1 MLRMSNAVTL
11 TSFFSK
17 IVMLIIVCKKG
28 QKMEKNQIID
38 LEITDLSYE
47 AMGVAHYEGMTV
59 FVTNALPGETVKG
72 KILKVKKN
80 FAFAK
85 IEEIVKE
92 SPDRVNIKL
101 NQWVQTGL
109 ASLAHIKYDKQLEFK
124 RNQVVNL
131 LKKAHLDDVEVGET
145 LPSPEETGY
154 RNKAQV
160 PVREVNGQLEIGFFR
175 RHSHDL
181 VPLTN
186 FFTTDPEIDRVL
198 VAVRDILRQYRVPAY
213 DEVHN
218 KGEVRYLDVRR
229 SKATGEIMVILVC
242 LHKDFPQLPKVAE
255 AIKQIDGV
263 TSLVLNYNPKKTNV
277 ILGKVDYLIFGKP
290 QITDQ
295 IGDVKFRISPESFFQ
310 INTLQTP
317 RLYDL
322 AIKKAEL
329 APDDV
334 VVDAYSGIGT
344 IGLTVAKHVKEVRGI
359 ESVRDAVK
367 DANNNAE
374 LNNIDNA
381 RYVAGKAEEVMP
393 KWASKGMKTDVIF
406 VDPPRKGLTS
416 EFIDAAVKTNP
427 KKIVYISCNP
437 ATMIRDLQELQ
448 GHGYSFERIDPVD
461 MFPQTPHVEA
471 VTVLERR

>member
-1 MLRMSNAVTL
+1 M
-11 TSFFSK
+11 K
-17 IVMLIIVCKKG
+17 
-28 QKMEKNQIID
+28 KNQIVD

-47 AMGVAHYEGMTV
+47 AMGVAHDEGLTI
-59 FVTNALPGETVKG
+59 FVTNALPGEIVSA

-85 IEEIVKE
+85 IEKIKKE
-92 SPDRVNIKL
+92 SPDRVKIKL

-145 LPSPEETGY
+145 LPSPEQTGY

-160 PVREVNGQLEIGFFR
+160 PVREINGQLEIGFFR

-198 VAVRDILRQYRVPAY
+198 VAVRDILRKYRVPVY
-213 DEVHN
+213 DEINH

-242 LHKDFPQLPKVAE
+242 LHKDFPQLLGVAAE
-255 AIKQIDGV
+255 ISQIHGV
-263 TSLVLNYNPKKTNV
+263 SGLILNHNPKKTNV
-277 ILGKVDYLIFGKP
+277 ILGKKDYVVFGND
-290 QITDQ
+290 QITDK
-295 IGDVKFRISPESFFQ
+295 IGDLKFRISPQSFFQ
-310 INTLQTP
+310 INSLQTP

-322 AIKKAEL
+322 AIKKADL
-329 APDDV
+329 KPSDV
-334 VVDAYSGIGT
+334 VIDAYSGIGT
-344 IGLTVAKHVKEVRGI
+344 IGLSVAKHVKAVRGI
-359 ESVRDAVK
+359 EVVRDAIK
-367 DANNNAE
+367 DAKDNAKLNGINNAKYY
-374 LNNIDNA
+374 L
-381 RYVAGKAEEVMP
+381 GKAEEIMP
-393 KWASKGMKTDVIF
+393 RWAKQGLKTDVVF
-406 VDPPRKGLTS
+406 VDPPRKGLTP
-416 EFIDAAVKTNP
+416 EFIDATVKTGP
-427 KKIVYISCNP
+427 EKVVYISCNP
-437 ATMIRDLQELQ
+437 ATMVRDLQLFQEQ
-448 GHGYSFERIDPVD
+448 GYEFDRIDPVD

-471 VTVLERR
+471 VTVLTKK

>member
-1 MLRMSNAVTL
+1 M
-11 TSFFSK
+11 
-17 IVMLIIVCKKG
+17 
-28 QKMEKNQIID
+28 QKNQIVE

-59 FVTNALPGETVKG
+59 FVNNALPGEVVKA

-92 SPDRVNIKL
+92 SPDRIKVKL

-131 LKKAHLDDVEVGET
+131 LKKAHLDDVEVGQT
-145 LPSPEETGY
+145 LPSPEQVGY

-160 PVREVNGQLEIGFFR
+160 PVREIKGQLEIGFFR

-198 VAVRDILRQYRVPAY
+198 VAVRDILRKNHVPAY
-213 DEVHN
+213 DEIHN

-242 LHKDFPQLPKVAE
+242 LHKDFPALPKVAAE
-255 AIKQIDGV
+255 ISQIKGV
-263 TSLVLNYNPKKTNV
+263 TSIILNHNPKKTNV
-277 ILGKVDYLIFGKP
+277 ILGKKDYVVFGEDH
-290 QITDQ
+290 ITDM
-295 IGDVKFRISPESFFQ
+295 IGDVKFRISPQSFFQ
-310 INTLQTP
+310 INSLQTP
-317 RLYDL
+317 RLYNL
-322 AIKKAEL
+322 AIEKADL
-329 APDDV
+329 KPSDV
-334 VVDAYSGIGT
+334 VIDAYSGIGT
-344 IGLTVAKHVKEVRGI
+344 IGLSVAKHVKAVRGMEVI
-359 ESVRDAVK
+359 KDAVK
-367 DANNNAE
+367 DANANAQ
-374 LNNIDNA
+374 LNGITNA
-381 RYVAGKAEEVMP
+381 QYVTGKAEEVMP
-393 KWASKGMKTDVIF
+393 RWAKEGLKTDVVF
-406 VDPPRKGLTS
+406 VDPPRKGLTP
-416 EFIDAAVKTNP
+416 EFIDATVKTGP
-427 KKIVYISCNP
+427 KKVVYISCNP
-437 ATMIRDLQELQ
+437 ATMVRDLQLFQEQ
-448 GHGYSFERIDPVD
+448 GYEFDQIDPVD

-471 VTVLERR
+471 VTVLEKK

>member
-1 MLRMSNAVTL
+1 M
-11 TSFFSK
+11 K
-17 IVMLIIVCKKG
+17 
-28 QKMEKNQIID
+28 KNQIVD

-47 AMGVAHYEGMTV
+47 AMGVAHDEGLTI
-59 FVTNALPGETVKG
+59 FVTNALPGEIVSA

-85 IEEIVKE
+85 IEKIKKE
-92 SPDRVNIKL
+92 SPDRVKIKL

-145 LPSPEETGY
+145 LPSPEQTGY

-160 PVREVNGQLEIGFFR
+160 PVREINGQLEIGFFR

-198 VAVRDILRQYRVPAY
+198 VAVRDILRKYRVPVY
-213 DEVHN
+213 DEINH

-242 LHKDFPQLPKVAE
+242 LHKDFPQLLGVAAE
-255 AIKQIDGV
+255 VSQIPGV
-263 TSLVLNYNPKKTNV
+263 SGLILNHNPKKTNV
-277 ILGKVDYLIFGKP
+277 ILGKKDYVVFGND
-290 QITDQ
+290 QITDK
-295 IGDVKFRISPESFFQ
+295 IGNLKFRISPQSFFQ
-310 INTLQTP
+310 INSLQTP

-322 AIKKAEL
+322 AIKKADL
-329 APDDV
+329 KPSDV
-334 VVDAYSGIGT
+334 VIDAYSGIGT
-344 IGLTVAKHVKEVRGI
+344 IGLSVAKHVKAVRGI
-359 ESVRDAVK
+359 EVVRDAIK
-367 DANNNAE
+367 DAKDNAK
-374 LNNIDNA
+374 LNGIDNA
-381 RYVAGKAEEVMP
+381 KYYLGKAEEVMP
-393 KWASKGMKTDVIF
+393 RWAKQGLKTDVVF
-406 VDPPRKGLTS
+406 VDPPRKGLTP
-416 EFIDAAVKTNP
+416 EFIDATVKTGP
-427 KKIVYISCNP
+427 EKVVYISCNP
-437 ATMIRDLQELQ
+437 ATMVRDLQLFQEQ
-448 GHGYSFERIDPVD
+448 GYEFDRIDPVD

-471 VTVLERR
+471 VTVLTKK

>member
-1 MLRMSNAVTL
+1 
-11 TSFFSK
+11 
-17 IVMLIIVCKKG
+17 
-28 QKMEKNQIID
+28 MEKNQIID

-59 FVTNALPGETVKG
+59 FVTNALPGETVSA
-72 KILKVKKN
+72 KILKVKKR

-85 IEEIVKE
+85 IEKIIKE
-92 SPDRVNIKL
+92 SPDRVNIEL

-131 LKKAHLDDVEVGET
+131 LQKAHLDNVEVGQT

-160 PVREVNGQLEIGFFR
+160 PVRTVNGQLEIGFFR

-198 VAVRDILRQYRVPAY
+198 VAVRDILRASDVPAY
-213 DEVHN
+213 DEIHN

-229 SKATGEIMVILVC
+229 SKANGEIMVILVC
-242 LHKDFPQLPKVAE
+242 LHKDFPQLEKIAAE
-255 AIKQIDGV
+255 IKKIAGV

-277 ILGKVDYLIFGKP
+277 ILGKADYLIFGKP
-290 QITDQ
+290 QIVDQ

-310 INTLQTP
+310 INSLQTP

-322 AIKKAEL
+322 AIKQADLKET
-329 APDDV
+329 DTV
-334 VVDAYSGIGT
+334 IDAYSGIGT
-344 IGLTVAKHVKEVRGI
+344 IGLSVAKHVKSVRGI
-359 ESVRDAVK
+359 EVVRDAVK
-367 DANNNAE
+367 DANDNAE
-374 LNNIDNA
+374 MNDIHNA
-381 RYVAGKAEEVMP
+381 KYFVGKAEELMP
-393 KWASKGMKTDVIF
+393 RWADKGITSDVIF
-406 VDPPRKGLTS
+406 VDPPRKGLTP
-416 EFIDAAVKTNP
+416 EFIAGAVKTGP

-437 ATMIRDLQELQ
+437 ATLVRDLQEFQKL
-448 GHGYSFERIDPVD
+448 GYDFNRIDPVD

-471 VTVLERR
+471 VAVLTRK

>member
-1 MLRMSNAVTL
+1 
-11 TSFFSK
+11 
-17 IVMLIIVCKKG
+17 
-28 QKMEKNQIID
+28 MEKNQIIN

-59 FVTNALPGETVKG
+59 FVTNALPGEVISA
-72 KILKVKKN
+72 KILKVKKT

-85 IEEIVKE
+85 IERIIKE
-92 SPDRVNIKL
+92 SPDRVKIKL
-101 NQWVQTGL
+101 NEWVQTGL
-109 ASLAHIKYDKQLEFK
+109 ASLAHIKYNKQLEFK

-131 LKKAHLDDVEVGET
+131 LKKAHLDDIEVGAT

-160 PVREVNGQLEIGFFR
+160 PVREINGQLEIGFFR
-175 RHSHDL
+175 RHSHEL
-181 VPLTN
+181 IPLTN

-198 VAVRDILRQYRVPAY
+198 VAVRDILRQSRVPAY
-213 DEVHN
+213 DEIHN
-218 KGEVRYLDVRR
+218 QGEIRYLDVRR

-242 LHKDFPQLPKVAE
+242 LHKDFQQLPKIAAE
-255 AIKQIDGV
+255 IKQIKGV

-310 INTLQTP
+310 INSLQTP

-322 AIKKAEL
+322 AIEKAKLQPED
-329 APDDV
+329 A

-344 IGLTVAKHVKEVRGI
+344 IGLTVAKHVESVRGI
-359 ESVRDAVK
+359 ESVKDAVK

-374 LNNIDNA
+374 LNQITNA
-381 RYVAGKAEEVMP
+381 KYVTGKAEEVMP
-393 KWASKGMKTDVIF
+393 KWANKGMKTDVIF
-406 VDPPRKGLTS
+406 VDPPRKGLTP
-416 EFIDAAVKTNP
+416 EFIKAAVKTNP

-437 ATMIRDLQELQ
+437 ATLVRDLQEFQKL
-448 GHGYSFERIDPVD
+448 GYTFDQIDPVD

-471 VTVLERR
+471 VTVLERIEKAR

>member
-1 MLRMSNAVTL
+1 MYITF
-11 TSFFSK
+11 TWIFSK
-17 IVMLIIVCKKG
+17 IDILISVCKKG
-28 QKMEKNQIID
+28 QNMEKNQIIK

-59 FVTNALPGETVKG
+59 FVNNALPGETVEA
-72 KILKVKKN
+72 KILKVKKS

-85 IEEIVKE
+85 IEQIIKE

-109 ASLAHIKYDKQLEFK
+109 ASLAHVKYDKQLEFK

-131 LKKAHLDDVEVGET
+131 LQKAHLDDVKVGET
-145 LPSPEETGY
+145 LPSPEQTGY

-160 PVREVNGQLEIGFFR
+160 PVREVKGQLEIGFFR
-175 RHSHDL
+175 KHSHDL

-198 VAVRDILRQYRVPAY
+198 VAVRDILRQYHVPAY
-213 DEVHN
+213 DEIHN
-218 KGEVRYLDVRR
+218 QGEIRYLDIRR

-255 AIKQIDGV
+255 AIKQIAGV

-295 IGDVKFRISPESFFQ
+295 IGDVKFKISPESFFQ
-310 INTLQTP
+310 INSLQTP

-322 AIKKAEL
+322 AIKKADL
-329 APDDV
+329 KADDIV
-334 VVDAYSGIGT
+334 IDAYSGIGT
-344 IGLTVAKHVKEVRGI
+344 IGLSVAKHVKSVRGI
-359 ESVRDAVK
+359 ESVSDAVK
-367 DANNNAE
+367 DANNNAK
-374 LNNIDNA
+374 LNGINNA
-381 RYVAGKAEEVMP
+381 KYVTGKAEEVMP
-393 KWASKGMKTDVIF
+393 RWAAKGMKADVIF
-406 VDPPRKGLTS
+406 VDPPRKGLTP
-416 EFIDAAVKTNP
+416 EFIEAAVKTGP

-437 ATMIRDLQELQ
+437 ATMIRDLQEFMNE
-448 GHGYSFERIDPVD
+448 GYTFNQIDPVD

-471 VTVLERR
+471 VTVLKRTRK

>member
-1 MLRMSNAVTL
+1 M
-11 TSFFSK
+11 K
-17 IVMLIIVCKKG
+17 
-28 QKMEKNQIID
+28 KNQIVD

-47 AMGVAHYEGMTV
+47 AMGVAHDEGLTI
-59 FVTNALPGETVKG
+59 FVTNALPGEIVSA

-85 IEEIVKE
+85 IEKIKKE
-92 SPDRVNIKL
+92 SPDRVKIKL

-145 LPSPEETGY
+145 LPSPEQTGY

-160 PVREVNGQLEIGFFR
+160 PVREINGQLEIGFFR

-198 VAVRDILRQYRVPAY
+198 VAVRDILRKYRVPVY
-213 DEVHN
+213 DEINH

-242 LHKDFPQLPKVAE
+242 LHKDFPQLLGVAAE
-255 AIKQIDGV
+255 ISQIHGV
-263 TSLVLNYNPKKTNV
+263 SGLILNHNPKKTNV
-277 ILGKVDYLIFGKP
+277 ILGKKDYVVFGND
-290 QITDQ
+290 QITDK
-295 IGDVKFRISPESFFQ
+295 IGDLKFRISPQSFFQ
-310 INTLQTP
+310 INSLQTP

-322 AIKKAEL
+322 AIKKADL
-329 APDDV
+329 KPSDV
-334 VVDAYSGIGT
+334 VIDAYSGIGT
-344 IGLTVAKHVKEVRGI
+344 IGLSVAKHVKAVRGI
-359 ESVRDAVK
+359 EVVRDAIK
-367 DANNNAE
+367 DAKDNAKLNGINNAKYY
-374 LNNIDNA
+374 L
-381 RYVAGKAEEVMP
+381 GKAEEVMP
-393 KWASKGMKTDVIF
+393 RWAKQGLKTDVVF
-406 VDPPRKGLTS
+406 VDPPRKGLTP
-416 EFIDAAVKTNP
+416 EFIDATVKTGP
-427 KKIVYISCNP
+427 EKVVYISCNP
-437 ATMIRDLQELQ
+437 ATMVRDLQLFQEQ
-448 GHGYSFERIDPVD
+448 GYEFDRIDPVD

-471 VTVLERR
+471 VTVLTKK

>member
-1 MLRMSNAVTL
+1 M
-11 TSFFSK
+11 
-17 IVMLIIVCKKG
+17 
-28 QKMEKNQIID
+28 QKNQIVE

-47 AMGVAHYEGMTV
+47 AMGVAHYEGLTI
-59 FVTNALPGETVKG
+59 FVNSALPGEIVKA
-72 KILKVKKN
+72 KILKVKKK

-85 IEEIVKE
+85 IEKIIKE
-92 SPDRVNIKL
+92 SPDRVKVKL

-131 LKKAHLDDVEVGET
+131 LHKADLDQIKVDQT

-160 PVREVNGQLEIGFFR
+160 PVRAVNGQLEIGFFR

-198 VAVRDILRQYRVPAY
+198 IAVRDILRKYNVPAY

-242 LHKDFPQLPKVAE
+242 LHRDFPQLPKVSAE
-255 AIKQIDGV
+255 ISQIPDV
-263 TSLVLNYNPKKTNV
+263 TSIILNHNPKKTNV
-277 ILGKVDYLIFGKP
+277 ILGKNDYVVFGEDH
-290 QITDQ
+290 ITDK
-295 IGDVKFRISPESFFQ
+295 IGDVKFRISPQSFFQ
-310 INTLQTP
+310 INSLQTP
-317 RLYDL
+317 RLYNL
-322 AIKKAEL
+322 AIEKADL
-329 APDDV
+329 KPDDV
-334 VVDAYSGIGT
+334 VIDAYSGIGT
-344 IGLTVAKHVKEVRGI
+344 IGLSVAKHVKAVRGMEVI
-359 ESVRDAVK
+359 KPAVE
-367 DANNNAE
+367 DANANAKLNGITNAE
-374 LNNIDNA
+374 
-381 RYVAGKAEEVMP
+381 YVVGKAEEVMP
-393 KWASKGMKTDVIF
+393 RWVNEGLKTDVIF
-406 VDPPRKGLTS
+406 VDPPRKGLTP

-437 ATMIRDLQELQ
+437 ATQVRDLQLFHEQ
-448 GHGYSFERIDPVD
+448 GYDFNEIDPVD
-461 MFPQTPHVEA
+461 MFPQTPHVESVA
-471 VTVLERR
+471 VLERVGK

>member
-1 MLRMSNAVTL
+1 
-11 TSFFSK
+11 
-17 IVMLIIVCKKG
+17 
-28 QKMEKNQIID
+28 MEKNQIID

-59 FVTNALPGETVKG
+59 FVTNALPGEVISAKV
-72 KILKVKKN
+72 LKVKKN

-85 IEEIVKE
+85 IEKIIKE
-92 SPDRVNIKL
+92 SPDRVKIKL
-101 NQWVQTGL
+101 NEWVQTGL
-109 ASLAHIKYDKQLEFK
+109 ASLAHIKYNKQLEFK

-131 LKKAHLDDVEVGET
+131 LKKAHLDDIEVGAT

-160 PVREVNGQLEIGFFR
+160 PVREINGQLEIGFFR
-175 RHSHDL
+175 RHSHEL
-181 VPLTN
+181 IPLTN

-213 DEVHN
+213 DEIHN
-218 KGEVRYLDVRR
+218 QGEIRYLDVRR

-242 LHKDFPQLPKVAE
+242 LHKDFQQLPKIAAE
-255 AIKQIDGV
+255 IKQIKGV

-310 INTLQTP
+310 INSLQTP

-322 AIKKAEL
+322 AIEKAKLQPE
-329 APDDV
+329 DM

-344 IGLTVAKHVKEVRGI
+344 IGLIVAKHVESVRGI
-359 ESVRDAVK
+359 ESVKDAVR
-367 DANNNAE
+367 DANNNAK
-374 LNNIDNA
+374 LNHISNVK
-381 RYVAGKAEEVMP
+381 YVTGKAEEIMP
-393 KWASKGMKTDVIF
+393 KWANKGMKTDVIF
-406 VDPPRKGLTS
+406 VDPPRKGLTT
-416 EFIDAAVKTNP
+416 EFISAAVKTKP

-437 ATMIRDLQELQ
+437 ATLVRDLQEFQKL
-448 GHGYSFERIDPVD
+448 GYTFDQIDPVD

-471 VTVLERR
+471 VTVLERTENSQKTPV

>member
-1 MLRMSNAVTL
+1 M
-11 TSFFSK
+11 K
-17 IVMLIIVCKKG
+17 
-28 QKMEKNQIID
+28 KNQIVD

-47 AMGVAHYEGMTV
+47 AMGVAHDEGLTI
-59 FVTNALPGETVKG
+59 FVTNALPGEIVSA

-85 IEEIVKE
+85 IEKIKKE
-92 SPDRVNIKL
+92 SPDRVKIKL

-145 LPSPEETGY
+145 LPSPEQTGY

-160 PVREVNGQLEIGFFR
+160 PVREINGQLEIGFFR

-198 VAVRDILRQYRVPAY
+198 VAVRDILRKYRVPVY
-213 DEVHN
+213 DEINH

-242 LHKDFPQLPKVAE
+242 LHKDFPQLLGVAAE
-255 AIKQIDGV
+255 ISQIHGV
-263 TSLVLNYNPKKTNV
+263 SGLILNHNPKKTNV
-277 ILGKVDYLIFGKP
+277 ILGKKDYVVFGND
-290 QITDQ
+290 QITDK
-295 IGDVKFRISPESFFQ
+295 IGDLKFRISPQSFFQ
-310 INTLQTP
+310 INSLQTP

-322 AIKKAEL
+322 AIKKADL
-329 APDDV
+329 KPSDV
-334 VVDAYSGIGT
+334 VIDAYSGIGT
-344 IGLTVAKHVKEVRGI
+344 IGLSVAKHVKAVRGI
-359 ESVRDAVK
+359 EVVRDAIK
-367 DANNNAE
+367 DAKDNAK
-374 LNNIDNA
+374 LNGIDNA
-381 RYVAGKAEEVMP
+381 KYYLGKAEEVMP
-393 KWASKGMKTDVIF
+393 RWAKQGLKTDVVF
-406 VDPPRKGLTS
+406 VDPPRKGLTP
-416 EFIDAAVKTNP
+416 EFIDATVKTGP
-427 KKIVYISCNP
+427 EKVVYISCNP
-437 ATMIRDLQELQ
+437 ATMVRDLQLFQEQ
-448 GHGYSFERIDPVD
+448 GYEFDRIDPVD

-471 VTVLERR
+471 VTVLTKK

>member
-1 MLRMSNAVTL
+1 M
-11 TSFFSK
+11 K
-17 IVMLIIVCKKG
+17 
-28 QKMEKNQIID
+28 KNQIVD

-47 AMGVAHYEGMTV
+47 AMGVAHDEGLTI
-59 FVTNALPGETVKG
+59 FVTNALPGETVSA

-85 IEEIVKE
+85 IEKIKKE
-92 SPDRVNIKL
+92 SPDRVKIKL

-145 LPSPEETGY
+145 LPSPEQTGY

-160 PVREVNGQLEIGFFR
+160 PVREINGQLEIGFFR

-198 VAVRDILRQYRVPAY
+198 VAVRDILRKYRVPVY
-213 DEVHN
+213 DEINH

-242 LHKDFPQLPKVAE
+242 LHKDFPQLLGVAAE
-255 AIKQIDGV
+255 ISQIHGV
-263 TSLVLNYNPKKTNV
+263 SGLILNHNPKKTNV
-277 ILGKVDYLIFGKP
+277 ILGKKDYVVFGND
-290 QITDQ
+290 QITDK
-295 IGDVKFRISPESFFQ
+295 IGDLKFRISPQSFFQ
-310 INTLQTP
+310 INSLQTP

-322 AIKKAEL
+322 AIKKADL
-329 APDDV
+329 KPSDV
-334 VVDAYSGIGT
+334 VIDAYSGIGT
-344 IGLTVAKHVKEVRGI
+344 IGLSVAKHVKAVRGI
-359 ESVRDAVK
+359 EVVRDAIK
-367 DANNNAE
+367 DAKDNAK
-374 LNNIDNA
+374 LNGIDNA
-381 RYVAGKAEEVMP
+381 KYYLGKAEEVMP
-393 KWASKGMKTDVIF
+393 RWAKQGLKTDVVF
-406 VDPPRKGLTS
+406 VDPPRKGLTP
-416 EFIDAAVKTNP
+416 EFIDATVKTGP
-427 KKIVYISCNP
+427 KKVVYISCNP
-437 ATMIRDLQELQ
+437 ATMVRDLQLFQEQ
-448 GHGYSFERIDPVD
+448 GYEFDRIDPVD

-471 VTVLERR
+471 VTVLTKK

>member
-1 MLRMSNAVTL
+1 
-11 TSFFSK
+11 
-17 IVMLIIVCKKG
+17 
-28 QKMEKNQIID
+28 MEKNQIID

-47 AMGVAHYEGMTV
+47 AMGVAHYEGMTI
-59 FVTNALPGETVKG
+59 FVTNALPGETVSA
-72 KILKVKKN
+72 KILKVKKR

-85 IEEIVKE
+85 IEKIIKE
-92 SPDRVNIKL
+92 SPDRVNIEL

-131 LKKAHLDDVEVGET
+131 LQKAHLDNVEVGQT

-160 PVREVNGQLEIGFFR
+160 PVRTVNGQLEIGFFR

-198 VAVRDILRQYRVPAY
+198 VAVRAILRASKVPAY
-213 DEVHN
+213 DEIHN

-229 SKATGEIMVILVC
+229 SKANGEIMVILVC
-242 LHKDFPQLPKVAE
+242 LHKDFPQLEKIAAE
-255 AIKQIDGV
+255 IKKIEGV

-277 ILGKVDYLIFGKP
+277 ILGKADYLIFGKP
-290 QITDQ
+290 QIVDQ

-310 INTLQTP
+310 INSLQTP

-322 AIKKAEL
+322 AIKQADLKET
-329 APDDV
+329 DTV
-334 VVDAYSGIGT
+334 IDAYSGIGT
-344 IGLTVAKHVKEVRGI
+344 IGLSVAKHVKSVRGI
-359 ESVRDAVK
+359 EVVRDAVK
-367 DANNNAE
+367 DANDNAE
-374 LNNIDNA
+374 MNDIHNA
-381 RYVAGKAEEVMP
+381 KYFVGKAEELMP
-393 KWASKGMKTDVIF
+393 RWADKGITSDVIF
-406 VDPPRKGLTS
+406 VDPPRKGLTP
-416 EFIDAAVKTNP
+416 EFIAGAVKTGP

-437 ATMIRDLQELQ
+437 ATLVRDLQEFQKL
-448 GHGYSFERIDPVD
+448 GYDFNRIDPVD

-471 VTVLERR
+471 VVVLTRK

>member
-1 MLRMSNAVTL
+1 M
-11 TSFFSK
+11 K
-17 IVMLIIVCKKG
+17 
-28 QKMEKNQIID
+28 KNQIID

-47 AMGVAHYEGMTV
+47 AMGVAHDEGLTI
-59 FVTNALPGETVKG
+59 FVTNALPGEIVSA

-85 IEEIVKE
+85 IEKIKKE
-92 SPDRVNIKL
+92 SPDRVKIKL

-145 LPSPEETGY
+145 LPSPEQTGY

-160 PVREVNGQLEIGFFR
+160 PVREINGQLEIGFFR

-198 VAVRDILRQYRVPAY
+198 VAVRDILRKYRVPVY
-213 DEVHN
+213 DEINH

-242 LHKDFPQLPKVAE
+242 LHKDFPQLLGVAAE
-255 AIKQIDGV
+255 ISQIHGV
-263 TSLVLNYNPKKTNV
+263 SGLILNHNPKKTNV
-277 ILGKVDYLIFGKP
+277 ILGKKDYIVFGND
-290 QITDQ
+290 QITDK
-295 IGDVKFRISPESFFQ
+295 IGDLKFRISPQSFFQ
-310 INTLQTP
+310 INSLQTP

-322 AIKKAEL
+322 AIKKADL
-329 APDDV
+329 KPSDV
-334 VVDAYSGIGT
+334 VIDAYSGIGT
-344 IGLTVAKHVKEVRGI
+344 IGLSVAKHVKAVRGI
-359 ESVRDAVK
+359 EVVRDAIK
-367 DANNNAE
+367 DAKDNAK
-374 LNNIDNA
+374 LNGIDNA
-381 RYVAGKAEEVMP
+381 KYYLGKAEEVMP
-393 KWASKGMKTDVIF
+393 RWAKQGLKTDVVF
-406 VDPPRKGLTS
+406 VDPPRKGLTP
-416 EFIDAAVKTNP
+416 EFIDATVKTGP
-427 KKIVYISCNP
+427 EKVVYISCNP
-437 ATMIRDLQELQ
+437 ATMVRDLQLFQEQ
-448 GHGYSFERIDPVD
+448 GYEFDRIDPVD

-471 VTVLERR
+471 VTVLTKK

>member
-1 MLRMSNAVTL
+1 M
-11 TSFFSK
+11 K
-17 IVMLIIVCKKG
+17 
-28 QKMEKNQIID
+28 KNQIID

-47 AMGVAHYEGMTV
+47 AMGVAHDEGLTI
-59 FVTNALPGETVKG
+59 FVTNALPGEIVSA

-85 IEEIVKE
+85 IEKIKKE
-92 SPDRVNIKL
+92 SPDRVKIKL

-145 LPSPEETGY
+145 LPSPEQTGY

-160 PVREVNGQLEIGFFR
+160 PVREINGQLEIGFFR

-198 VAVRDILRQYRVPAY
+198 VAVRDILRKYRVPVY
-213 DEVHN
+213 DEINH

-242 LHKDFPQLPKVAE
+242 LHKDFPQLLGVAAE
-255 AIKQIDGV
+255 VSQIPGV
-263 TSLVLNYNPKKTNV
+263 TGLILNHNPKKTNV
-277 ILGKVDYLIFGKP
+277 ILGKKDYVVFGND
-290 QITDQ
+290 QITDK
-295 IGDVKFRISPESFFQ
+295 IGDLKFRISPQSFFQ
-310 INTLQTP
+310 INSLQTP

-322 AIKKAEL
+322 AIKKADL
-329 APDDV
+329 KPSDV
-334 VVDAYSGIGT
+334 VIDAYSGIGT
-344 IGLTVAKHVKEVRGI
+344 IGLSVAKHVKAVRGI
-359 ESVRDAVK
+359 EVVRDAIK
-367 DANNNAE
+367 DAKDNAK
-374 LNNIDNA
+374 LNGIDNA
-381 RYVAGKAEEVMP
+381 KYYLGKAEEVMP
-393 KWASKGMKTDVIF
+393 RWAKQGLKTDVVF
-406 VDPPRKGLTS
+406 VDPPRKGLTP
-416 EFIDAAVKTNP
+416 EFIDATVKTGP
-427 KKIVYISCNP
+427 EKVVYISCNP
-437 ATMIRDLQELQ
+437 ATMVRDLQLFQEQ
-448 GHGYSFERIDPVD
+448 GYEFDRIDPVD

-471 VTVLERR
+471 VTVLTKK

>member
-1 MLRMSNAVTL
+1 
-11 TSFFSK
+11 
-17 IVMLIIVCKKG
+17 MLISVCKKG
-28 QKMEKNQIID
+28 RKMEKNQIID

-59 FVTNALPGETVKG
+59 FVTNALPGETVSA
-72 KILKVKKN
+72 KILKVKKR

-85 IEEIVKE
+85 IEKIIKE

-131 LKKAHLDDVEVGET
+131 LQKAHLDNVEVGQT

-160 PVREVNGQLEIGFFR
+160 PVRTVNGQLEIGFFR

-198 VAVRDILRQYRVPAY
+198 VAVRDILRASKVPAY
-213 DEVHN
+213 DEIHN

-229 SKATGEIMVILVC
+229 SKANGELMVILVC
-242 LHKDFPQLPKVAE
+242 LHKDFPQLEKIASE
-255 AIKQIDGV
+255 IKKIEGV

-277 ILGKVDYLIFGKP
+277 ILGKADYLIFGKP
-290 QITDQ
+290 QIVDQ

-310 INTLQTP
+310 INSLQTP

-322 AIKKAEL
+322 AIKQADL
-329 APDDV
+329 QPTDTV
-334 VVDAYSGIGT
+334 IDAYSGIGT
-344 IGLTVAKHVKEVRGI
+344 IGLSVAKHVKSVRGI
-359 ESVRDAVK
+359 EVVRDAVK
-367 DANNNAE
+367 DANDNAE
-374 LNNIDNA
+374 MNDIHNA
-381 RYVAGKAEEVMP
+381 KYFVGKAEDLMP
-393 KWASKGMKTDVIF
+393 HWADKGITSDVIF
-406 VDPPRKGLTS
+406 VDPPRKGLTP
-416 EFIDAAVKTNP
+416 EFIAGAVKTGP

-437 ATMIRDLQELQ
+437 ATLVRDLQEFQKL
-448 GHGYSFERIDPVD
+448 GYDFNRIDPVD

-471 VTVLERR
+471 VTVLTRK

>member
-1 MLRMSNAVTL
+1 
-11 TSFFSK
+11 
-17 IVMLIIVCKKG
+17 
-28 QKMEKNQIID
+28 MEKNQIID

-59 FVTNALPGETVKG
+59 FVTNALPGEVISAKV
-72 KILKVKKN
+72 LKVKKN

-85 IEEIVKE
+85 IEKIIKE
-92 SPDRVNIKL
+92 SPDRVKIKL
-101 NQWVQTGL
+101 NEWVQTGL
-109 ASLAHIKYDKQLEFK
+109 ASLAHIKYNKQLEFK

-131 LKKAHLDDVEVGET
+131 LKKAHLDDIEVGAT

-160 PVREVNGQLEIGFFR
+160 PVREINGQLEIGFFR
-175 RHSHDL
+175 RHSHEL
-181 VPLTN
+181 IPLTN

-213 DEVHN
+213 DEIHN
-218 KGEVRYLDVRR
+218 QGEIRYLDVRR

-242 LHKDFPQLPKVAE
+242 LHKDFQQLPKIAAE
-255 AIKQIDGV
+255 IKQIKGV

-310 INTLQTP
+310 INSLQTP

-322 AIKKAEL
+322 AIEKAKLQPE
-329 APDDV
+329 DM

-344 IGLTVAKHVKEVRGI
+344 IGLTVAKHVESVRGI
-359 ESVRDAVK
+359 ESVKDAVR
-367 DANNNAE
+367 DANNNAK
-374 LNNIDNA
+374 LNHISNVK
-381 RYVAGKAEEVMP
+381 YVTGKAEEIMP
-393 KWASKGMKTDVIF
+393 KWANKGMKTDVIF
-406 VDPPRKGLTS
+406 VDPPRKGLTT
-416 EFIDAAVKTNP
+416 EFISAAVRTKP

-437 ATMIRDLQELQ
+437 ATLVRDLQEFQKL
-448 GHGYSFERIDPVD
+448 GYTFDRIDPVD

-471 VTVLERR
+471 VTVLERTEK

>member
-1 MLRMSNAVTL
+1 ML
-11 TSFFSK
+11 TS
-17 IVMLIIVCKKG
+17 VCKKG
-28 QKMEKNQIID
+28 QKMKKNQIIE

-47 AMGVAHYEGMTV
+47 AMGVAHYEGITV
-59 FVTNALPGETVKG
+59 FVTNALPGEKVSA
-72 KILKVKKN
+72 KILKVKKR

-85 IEEIVKE
+85 IEQIIKE

-131 LKKAHLDDVEVGET
+131 LKKAHLDNVEVGET
-145 LPSPEETGY
+145 LASPKQTGY

-160 PVREVNGQLEIGFFR
+160 PVREVGGQLEIGFFR

-229 SKATGEIMVILVC
+229 SSATGEIMVILVC
-242 LHKDFPQLPKVAE
+242 LHKDFQQLPKVAE
-255 AIKQIDGV
+255 AIKQIEGV
-263 TSLVLNYNPKKTNV
+263 SSLVLNYNPKKTNV
-277 ILGKVDYLIFGKP
+277 ILGKVDYLIFGKA
-290 QITDQ
+290 QIIDQ
-295 IGDVKFRISPESFFQ
+295 IGDMKFGISPESFFQ
-310 INTLQTP
+310 INSQQTP

-322 AIKKAEL
+322 AIKKAGL
-329 APDDV
+329 TPNDV

-344 IGLTVAKHVKEVRGI
+344 IGLTVAKHVKSVRGI

-367 DANNNAE
+367 DAN
-374 LNNIDNA
+374 DNA
-381 RYVAGKAEEVMP
+381 KLNDIHNAKYVTGKAEEVMP
-393 KWASKGMKTDVIF
+393 KWAAKGMKTDVIF
-406 VDPPRKGLTS
+406 VDPPRKGLTP
-416 EFIDAAVKTNP
+416 EFINAAVETGL

-437 ATMIRDLQELQ
+437 ATMVRDLQEFQ
-448 GHGYSFERIDPVD
+448 KHGYNFNRIDPVD

-471 VTVLERR
+471 VTVLERTEK